1 MASVKAHGPHPG
13 HENHLCYLHNMGV
26 LDADVEGFKSLVK
39 DAKFLCKRCGR
50 AAAEAGNLCDPI
62 KL

>member
-39 DAKFLCKRCGR
+39 DAKFLCKECGR
-50 AAAEAGNLCDPI
+50 AAAEAENL
-62 KL
+62 

>member
-1 MASVKAHGPHPG
+1 
-13 HENHLCYLHNMGV
+13 MGV

-39 DAKFLCKRCGR
+39 DAKFLCKECGR
-50 AAAEAGNLCDPI
+50 AAAEAENLCDPI